1 MPKTKIAI
9 IGDFDHTKKSHA
21 LLNQSL
27 DWLRETHEFSYEWLD
42 TERVE
47 REGGKILDHYCGIWS
62 APGSPFRSLEGA
74 LTAIR
79 HARENNIPHLGTC
92 GGFQHTII
100 EIARDVLGIVHADH
114 EEYNGTS
121 SHLIISRLACSLSGK
136 TMAVKIKDGSKAFDC
151 YKQSLATE
159 NYYCNFG
166 INPDYREQF
175 EQSILK
181 ISGVDQ
187 DNEIRIIEIPTNGF
201 FICTLF
207 VPQTRTTREQPHP
220 LIHRFI
226 EESIMRSRS

>member
-1 MPKTKIAI
+1 MTKAKIAI
-9 IGDFDHTKKSHA
+9 VGDFDQTKKSHA

-27 DWLRETHEFSYEWLD
+27 DWLGETHEFSYEWLD

-47 REGGKILDHYCGIWS
+47 KENGKLLDRYCGIWS
-62 APGSPFRSLEGA
+62 APGSPFKSLEGA

-100 EIARDVLGIVHADH
+100 EIARNVLGIGHAGH
-114 EEYNGTS
+114 EEYDAMS
-121 SHLIISRLACSLSGK
+121 QQLIISRLACSLSGK
-136 TMAVKIKDGSKAFDC
+136 TMSVTIKEKSQAFEC
-151 YKQSLATE
+151 YKQSQVTE

-166 INPDYREQF
+166 INPDYRDQLEH
-175 EQSILK
+175 SILK

-187 DNEIRIIEIPTNGF
+187 DNDIRIFEIPGDDF

-207 VPQTRTTREQPHP
+207 VPQTRATREQPHP
-220 LIHRFI
+220 IIKRFVEACI
-226 EESIMRSRS
+226 KKRHA